1 MAIRELGLHT
11 LKDIDGGAIVA
22 EFDRHLERA
31 RQDCADRPDIGK
43 ARKVV
48 LEVSIVPDD
57 TGSVVGVGFNVKSSM
72 PKGEIQPYQMALKS
86 TGITFSD
93 AAPENPAQATFGGED
108 E

>member
-11 LKDIDGGAIVA
+11 LKDIDGGAIVE

-48 LEVSIVPDD
+48 LEVSIVPDAS
-57 TGSVVGVGFNVKSSM
+57 GGLVGVGFNVKSSM
-72 PKGEIQPYQMALKS
+72 PKGEIEPYQMALKP

-93 AAPENPAQATFGGED
+93 AAPENPEQRTFGD
-108 E
+108 EE